1 MFIAESPFVGSSLG
15 FGRRV
20 THSKFLGEGLA
31 GLAGLAGLSKPVFV
45 RIRLS
50 ERLFL
55 VWGKTILIKFWA
67 QRIKPLLLVMAYAL
81 L

>member
-1 MFIAESPFVGSSLG
+1 MFTAESPFVGSSLG

-20 THSKFLGEGLA
+20 THSKFLGE

>member
-31 GLAGLAGLSKPVFV
+31 GLAGPLEVTEGMRWEGVGDDTGMGCQ
-45 RIRLS
+45 RGW
-50 ERLFL
+50 ERQ
-55 VWGKTILIKFWA
+55 GA
-67 QRIKPLLLVMAYAL
+67 R
-81 L
+81 